1 MSSFLGENIK
11 KYRLNSGL
19 SIKDLSEKSG
29 VSSSTISQI
38 ETGKRKSLRSESLEK
53 VAKALN
59 LNVNELLSIDEG
71 SYEVSDLDEAI
82 QFILSDDEVSIDD
95 IPLSIDE
102 KEQFKFAVQMAINTI
117 RNNRRK

>member
-19 SIKDLSEKSG
+19 SIKELSEKSG

-59 LNVNELLSIDEG
+59 LNVNELLTIEEG

-82 QFILSDDEVSIDD
+82 QFILSDDDVSIDD
-95 IPLSIDE
+95 IPLSLDE

>member
-19 SIKDLSEKSG
+19 SIKELSEKSG

-59 LNVNELLSIDEG
+59 LNVNDLLTIDEG

-82 QFILSDDEVSIDD
+82 QFILSDDEISIDD
-95 IPLSIDE
+95 IPLSLDE

>member
-11 KYRLNSGL
+11 KYRLNLGL
-19 SIKDLSEKSG
+19 SIKELSEKSG
-29 VSSSTISQI
+29 VCSSTISQI

-53 VAKALN
+53 VARALN
-59 LNVNELLSIDEG
+59 LNVNDLLSIDEG
-71 SYEVSDLDEAI
+71 SYEVSDLNEAI

-95 IPLSIDE
+95 IPLSSIE
-102 KEQFKFAVQMAINTI
+102 KEQFRFAVQMAIDTI

>member
-11 KYRLNSGL
+11 KYRINLGL

-53 VAKALN
+53 VARALN

-71 SYEVSDLDEAI
+71 SYEVSDLNEAI

-95 IPLSIDE
+95 IPLSLEE

>member
-11 KYRLNSGL
+11 KYRLNLGL
-19 SIKDLSEKSG
+19 SIKELSEKSG
-29 VSSSTISQI
+29 VGSSTISQI

-53 VAKALN
+53 IARALN
-59 LNVNELLSIDEG
+59 LNVNDLLSIDEG
-71 SYEVSDLDEAI
+71 SYEVSDLNEAI

-95 IPLSIDE
+95 IPLSSIE
-102 KEQFKFAVQMAINTI
+102 KEQFRFAVQMAIDTI